1 MYRRDIVY
9 GITTAAVIWM
19 TAGIGMTVGVGL
31 YILAIGTFFFG
42 CLFSICV
49 AFKKSIFSDETI
61 LCLSHK
67 V

>member
-1 MYRRDIVY
+1 MSPGCSIRNYNC
-9 GITTAAVIWM
+9 AVIWM

-31 YILAIGTFFFG
+31 YILAIGIFFG
-42 CLFSICV
+42 RLFSMCV
-49 AFKKSIFSDETI
+49 AFEKSIFSDETI

>member
-1 MYRRDIVY
+1 MSPGYSLRNY
-9 GITTAAVIWM
+9 NCAVIWM

-31 YILAIGTFFFG
+31 YILTIGTFFGRF
-42 CLFSICV
+42 FSMCV
-49 AFKKSIFSDETI
+49 AFEKSIFSDETI